1 MLSRRRYVSLSLEL
15 HLFFARIMKEHSL
28 FLEAG
33 FTPKNTKLSKEADDY
48 KVQFEKLLLDVVKLS
63 NGKVRECVLDSGEIF
78 TDYTL
83 STERKTEY
91 YTGIEINSKI
101 TIMESKLEG
110 KDNTEFDAKII
121 SCVKRLNT
129 RAIKLLDGLIDLK
142 TRVLNGMLSCKLFTV
157 NYPLLIEHIIRE
169 ANLYRSYIYAIEN
182 NEDIETENI
191 RDTELFWDQIMM
203 EHALFIRGLLDPS
216 EDELVNTSN
225 NFAKEYADLIEKAN
239 NMTYAT
245 MSTITDETLMETI
258 KLRDFKKA
266 GTEGIDAC
274 KIKSIILPLLA
285 DHVLREANHYIRL
298 LKKCED
304 MD

>member
-63 NGKVRECVLDSGEIF
+63 NRKVRECVLDSGEIF

-101 TIMESKLEG
+101 TVMESKLEG
-110 KDNTEFDAKII
+110 KDNAEFDDKII
-121 SCVKRLNT
+121 SCVKKLNT

-142 TRVLNGMLSCKLFTV
+142 MRVLNGMLSCKLFTV
-157 NYPLLIEHIIRE
+157 NYPLLIEHILRE
-169 ANLYRSYIYAIEN
+169 ANLYRSYICAIEN

-298 LKKCED
+298 LKKCEE